1 MKVSNEGKINY
12 NNIIQPNATFGIPIG
27 RNNYKYDENGN
38 IKSYPESLINAID
51 INWGGADVKNTQ
63 INTTDDLLDLINSL
77 GSGTNID
84 SDSVLLVMLQAIRAL
99 QAEVLKLRNS
109 IWRC

>member
-63 INTTDDLLDLINSL
+63 INTTDDLLD
-77 GSGTNID
+77 
-84 SDSVLLVMLQAIRAL
+84 
-99 QAEVLKLRNS
+99 
-109 IWRC
+109 